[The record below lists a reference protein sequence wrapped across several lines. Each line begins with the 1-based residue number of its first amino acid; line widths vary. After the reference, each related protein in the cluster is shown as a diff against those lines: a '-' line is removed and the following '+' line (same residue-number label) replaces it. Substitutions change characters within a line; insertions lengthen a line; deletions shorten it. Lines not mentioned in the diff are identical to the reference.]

1 MARNSRTVNGH
12 KAAVLIDKAL
22 DDYTTE
28 ITAEMFK
35 AMSKAGKMA
44 KRDVV
49 NASPKGPNGY
59 ARGWAIRTK
68 REKYG
73 CNVLIY
79 NKTHP
84 GLTHLLEN
92 SHMISN
98 QTGTYGRTSPG
109 HGQVVH
115 IAPAREAAEDYLL
128 DILMDMFD

>member
-49 NASPKGPNGY
+49 NASPEGPNGY
-59 ARGWAIRTK
+59 AKGWTIRTK

-92 SHMISN
+92 SHIIAN
-98 QTGTYGRTSPG
+98 QNGTHGRTSPG
-109 HGQVVH
+109 HGQVIH
-115 IAPAREAAEDYLL
+115 IGPAREAAEDYLL